1 MIWYGSIISLTITCL
16 CFSGERISLF
26 IKPAINTRSVC
37 RRIPRRCLVRCMHQR
52 FCCKMFEKQATVS
65 TQQCQR
71 GARLA
76 AYSISCFPAA
86 FSRRFRYPNPSP
98 QAFPFSLPAAGAA
111 LLPRPLPF
119 RLHPSSLPFLRSG
132 GSSSRASFP
141 GSTTAG
147 RSAVMAGRSLA
158 EPSLR
163 SATDDDVSAVPSTTT
178 SAARGVSAQD
188 EGPASGVLVECRI
201 CQEDGDEACMEAPCS
216 CKGSLKYAH
225 RRCIQRW
232 CDEKGDTVCEIC
244 LQQFVPNYTASS
256 KLFQRGRNTFF
267 FSAPG
272 YIQARPMQ
280 NADHSATSTGYG
292 HDQTPDPT
300 GVLCCRIIAIALMVL
315 LVFRD
320 AVSVFL
326 GDQDAYTVAVVT
338 LLMLR
343 TAAIVIPVYIILV
356 AVTEL
361 LHRRRHRQVCL
372 DLFTK
377 GHAARWPYMQFE
389 AEA

>member
-1 MIWYGSIISLTITCL
+1 MIWYGSIISLTIACL

-37 RRIPRRCLVRCMHQR
+37 RRIPRRCLVRCRHQR

-201 CQEDGDEACMEAPCS
+201 CQEDGHEACMEAPCS
-216 CKGSLKYAH
+216 CKGSLKVQRVIGRHANPILVRFSNCFFGGARGEKLQELEL
-225 RRCIQRW
+225 RR
-232 CDEKGDTVCEIC
+232 V
-244 LQQFVPNYTASS
+244 
-256 KLFQRGRNTFF
+256 NTMC
-267 FSAPG
+267 SVAV
-272 YIQARPMQ
+272 RPSQM
-280 NADHSATSTGYG
+280 HSA
-292 HDQTPDPT
+292 
-300 GVLCCRIIAIALMVL
+300 
-315 LVFRD
+315 
-320 AVSVFL
+320 
-326 GDQDAYTVAVVT
+326 VV
-338 LLMLR
+338 
-343 TAAIVIPVYIILV
+343 
-356 AVTEL
+356 
-361 LHRRRHRQVCL
+361 
-372 DLFTK
+372 
-377 GHAARWPYMQFE
+377 
-389 AEA
+389 